1 MANAIVLIDVE
12 SDRINEVAQQVVE
25 IEGVSAVYSV
35 AGDVDLVVVVS
46 TKASED
52 LATIIPGEIAK
63 VPGIVRTHTLMAFR
77 EYSAKQLDEAFNIG
91 LD

>member
-46 TKASED
+46 TKSSED

>member
-12 SDRINEVAQQVVE
+12 SDRINEVAQKIVE
-25 IEGVSAVYSV
+25 LKGVSAVYSV
-35 AGDVDLVVVVS
+35 AGDVDLVAVVS
-46 TKASED
+46 TKDSED
-52 LATIIPGEIAK
+52 LATIIPGKIAK

-77 EYSAKQLDEAFNIG
+77 EYSAKQLDEAFDIG

>member
-12 SDRINEVAQQVVE
+12 SDKINEVAQEIVE
-25 IEGVSAVYSV
+25 FDGVTAVYSV
-35 AGDVDLVVVVS
+35 AGDIDLVAVIS
-46 TKASED
+46 TKDGDGLTD
-52 LATIIPGEIAK
+52 LIPGKIAK